1 MASQKTKFTV
11 GLFLVIGISLIV
23 LVTIWLGMS
32 HFLQEG
38 QYYVTY
44 FDESVQ
50 GLDVDSIVKYR
61 GVPVGRVESIDVAP
75 DAKLIQVT
83 LKIESVQKLDKDIVA
98 QLTLVGIT
106 GSIFV
111 ELDRKAEGEPDQS
124 PYLSFPSEYQ
134 VVASKPSEISELL
147 QGVDDLLKQLN
158 SLDIGGISEKAQL
171 SLDHINKKISE
182 ANIKGISDSLE
193 SSLSRIDQVLND
205 QRLDGILTSMDE
217 AGKTINALIAKIDRS
232 LSQFESVLNGVEGIV
247 TEEKESFKKGIEDFR
262 KAMENASALFVN
274 GSLLVRETDESVTYL
289 MEDLSSTVQNL
300 ERASENLNE
309 LLESLG
315 EQPWQLLFSEPPLPR
330 KVRNDGARKEE
341 LSP

>member
-1 MASQKTKFTV
+1 MASQKTKFAV

-32 HFLQEG
+32 HFFQGG

-61 GVPVGRVESIDVAP
+61 GVPIGRVESIDVAP

-83 LKIESVQKLDKDIVA
+83 LKIESGQELDKDIVA

-124 PYLSFPSEYQ
+124 PPINFPSEYQ
-134 VVASKPSEISELL
+134 IVASKPSEIKELL

-158 SLDIGGISEKAQL
+158 SLDIGGISEKVQS
-171 SLDHINKKISE
+171 SLENINKKVAE

-193 SSLSRIDQVLND
+193 SSLVRIDQVLND
-205 QRLDGILTSMDE
+205 QRLDRFLTSMDE
-217 AGKTINALIAKIDRS
+217 AGNSFNNVMAKMDRS
-232 LSQFESVLNGVEGIV
+232 LSQLETMLNGVEGV
-247 TEEKESFKKGIEDFR
+247 LKEEKDNVKRGIENFR
-262 KAMENASALFVN
+262 KAMEKASAFFADGTSFVRN
-274 GSLLVRETDESVTYL
+274 TDESMAYL

-309 LLESLG
+309 LIESLG
-315 EQPWQLLFSEPPLPR
+315 EQPSQLLFSEPPLPR
-330 KVRNDGARKEE
+330 KVVNDEQ
-341 LSP
+341 